1 MSTHSLKA
9 ASEILAKS
17 KLSHICFTFDSA
29 TGAFKI
35 IGDSI
40 TVAAFENDADLMRT
54 IKKKVEA
61 ANKETGVKTVVIE
74 SVSRTKLFAKP
85 GTKEWKGAAKI
96 REACGQV
103 LADLGYGRNKSLFYG
118 KGDAPPN
125 WPVLYPWSDPEKG
138 FRGPSKHSV
147 EMCTEIVSCL
157 TRCKIVEQDEF
168 EYPEDGELV
177 ENDQNSLVLE
187 LSTDLDEEQGESS
200 EHQKNTEVP
209 QKKKPTIVSNTAN
222 KSEKRKR
229 MRKPT
234 ALGFM
239 DSFDNETETN
249 KRTRFETESR
259 PLSEYEQVRENNIAE
274 RKKLAEQL
282 ELFM

>member
-61 ANKETGVKTVVIE
+61 ANKETGAKTVVIE

-118 KGDAPPN
+118 RGMRHQTGLFYIPGQTQRKDSEGPQN
-125 WPVLYPWSDPEKG
+125 TVL
-138 FRGPSKHSV
+138 
-147 EMCTEIVSCL
+147 
-157 TRCKIVEQDEF
+157 RCA
-168 EYPEDGELV
+168 
-177 ENDQNSLVLE
+177 
-187 LSTDLDEEQGESS
+187 
-200 EHQKNTEVP
+200 QK
-209 QKKKPTIVSNTAN
+209 
-222 KSEKRKR
+222 
-229 MRKPT
+229 
-234 ALGFM
+234 
-239 DSFDNETETN
+239 
-249 KRTRFETESR
+249 
-259 PLSEYEQVRENNIAE
+259 
-274 RKKLAEQL
+274 
-282 ELFM
+282 

>member
-85 GTKEWKGAAKI
+85 GTTGKVERCRKNQ
-96 REACGQV
+96 RS
-103 LADLGYGRNKSLFYG
+103 LLKSV
-118 KGDAPPN
+118 K
-125 WPVLYPWSDPEKG
+125 
-138 FRGPSKHSV
+138 
-147 EMCTEIVSCL
+147 
-157 TRCKIVEQDEF
+157 
-168 EYPEDGELV
+168 
-177 ENDQNSLVLE
+177 
-187 LSTDLDEEQGESS
+187 
-200 EHQKNTEVP
+200 
-209 QKKKPTIVSNTAN
+209 
-222 KSEKRKR
+222 
-229 MRKPT
+229 
-234 ALGFM
+234 
-239 DSFDNETETN
+239 
-249 KRTRFETESR
+249 
-259 PLSEYEQVRENNIAE
+259 
-274 RKKLAEQL
+274 
-282 ELFM
+282 